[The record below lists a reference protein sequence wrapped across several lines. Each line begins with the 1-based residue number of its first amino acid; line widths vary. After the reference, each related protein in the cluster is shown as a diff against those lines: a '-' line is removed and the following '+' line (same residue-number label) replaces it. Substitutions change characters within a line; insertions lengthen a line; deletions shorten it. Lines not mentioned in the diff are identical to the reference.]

1 MQRRILTAAAL
12 LVGAACA
19 STPKNELTET
29 RERIANRSAFDV
41 ASCYAGEDVK
51 TPNTTTPNSV
61 MGALMAA
68 RPLVLSCLV
77 DPANRKEAEETA
89 VNISTTVDSTGAKHT
104 VTGENLTEAG
114 TSCINGMLE
123 RGVKLNP
130 VAEGAEA
137 VTAEFP
143 VVHNVTVGP
152 AVVLGLNEPSDIVG
166 AIRLAQ
172 QGWCDCFAADHNATP
187 SSFKATIDVAAG
199 SSTVSTESLVKVGEE
214 PAAAEGADKAEAAA
228 PAMTSDPIGAC
239 LNQKLATVQVAAPS
253 KPWKL
258 PYLFEFTNSRS
269 DTPAENASPSTQFEQ
284 LEARRAM
291 AQANTAMVVGDGD
304 VARASYAA
312 LVDRY
317 QKNRRSVQ
325 VPQLVE
331 GCKALVAADD
341 AYIGAV
347 ESQRDTEKRVLDFA
361 TAQAAQDPRW
371 ADVVT
376 AATEVISATE
386 AEIVRAKEQRAQD
399 EGICPKVRL

>member
-19 STPKNELTET
+19 STPKNEVTET
-29 RERIANRSAFDV
+29 RERIANRSTFDV

-51 TPNTTTPNSV
+51 TPNQTTPNSV
-61 MGALMAA
+61 VGALMAA
-68 RPLVLSCLV
+68 RPLMLSCLV
-77 DPANRKEAEETA
+77 DPANRGAAEETA
-89 VNISTTVDSTGAKHT
+89 ITITTTVDTTGASHAIA
-104 VTGENLTEAG
+104 GDNLTDAG
-114 TSCINGMLE
+114 KACLSGMLE

-130 VAEGAEA
+130 VAAGAET

-143 VVHNVTVGP
+143 VVHNVTVNP
-152 AVVLGLNEPSDIVG
+152 AVVFGVNEPSDIVG

-172 QGWCDCFAADHNATP
+172 QGWCDCFGADHNATP
-187 SSFKATIDVAAG
+187 SSFKATIDVAAN
-199 SSTVSTESLVKVGEE
+199 STTVSAASLTKVGEE
-214 PAAAEGADKAEAAA
+214 PAAAPEGEKAEAA
-228 PAMTSDPIGAC
+228 PAVTSDPVGAC
-239 LNQKLATVQVAAPS
+239 LNQKLATVQVNAPA

-269 DTPAENASPSTQFEQ
+269 DTPAENASSSAQFEQ

-291 AQANTAMVVGDGD
+291 AQANTAMAVGDGD
-304 VARASYAA
+304 VARANYSA
-312 LVDRY
+312 LVEKY
-317 QKNRRSVQ
+317 QKNRKAVQ
-325 VPQLVE
+325 VSQLVE

-347 ESQRDTEKRVLDFA
+347 EGQRNTEKRVLDFA
-361 TAQAAQDPRW
+361 TGQAANDARW

-376 AATEVISATE
+376 AATEVIATTD
-386 AEIVRAKEQRAQD
+386 AEIVRAKAQRTQD